1 MLEIPN
7 SLVRKLNRFQ
17 DAEPKLVNQYYLRK
31 IRQAVRKKEKRA
43 RFYRIKGTTIVG
55 GVESK
60 EFIETLQELQ
70 ERFVEAELYELAQQC
85 DSLIREIHIETLI
98 TETQK

>member
-7 SLVRKLNRFQ
+7 NLVRKLNLFQ
-17 DAEPKLVNQYYLRK
+17 DAEPKIVNHLRK
-31 IRQAVRKKEKRA
+31 IRQAVRKKENRA
-43 RFYRIKGTTIVG
+43 RFYRIKGTPIVG

-60 EFIETLQELQ
+60 EFIETLEELQ
-70 ERFVEAELYELAQQC
+70 ERFVEAELYELAQEC
-85 DSLIREIHIETLI
+85 DNLIKEIHINKLI

>member
-1 MLEIPN
+1 M
-7 SLVRKLNRFQ
+7 FQ
-17 DAEPKLVNQYYLRK
+17 DAEPKIVNQYYLRK
-31 IRQAVRKKEKRA
+31 IRQAVRKNENRA
-43 RFYRIKGTTIVG
+43 RFYRIKGTPIVG

-70 ERFVEAELYELAQQC
+70 ERFIEAELYELAQECEEVIQ
-85 DSLIREIHIETLI
+85 EIHINKLI

>member
-7 SLVRKLNRFQ
+7 NLVRKLNLFQ
-17 DAEPKLVNQYYLRK
+17 DAEPKIVNQYYLRK
-31 IRQAVRKKEKRA
+31 IRQAVRKKENRA
-43 RFYRIKGTTIVG
+43 RFYRIKGTPIVG

-60 EFIETLQELQ
+60 EFIETLEELQ
-70 ERFVEAELYELAQQC
+70 ERFVEAELYELAQECEEVIQ
-85 DSLIREIHIETLI
+85 EIHINKLI

>member
-31 IRQAVRKKEKRA
+31 IRQAVRKKEKRT
-43 RFYRIKGTTIVG
+43 RFYRIKGNPIVG